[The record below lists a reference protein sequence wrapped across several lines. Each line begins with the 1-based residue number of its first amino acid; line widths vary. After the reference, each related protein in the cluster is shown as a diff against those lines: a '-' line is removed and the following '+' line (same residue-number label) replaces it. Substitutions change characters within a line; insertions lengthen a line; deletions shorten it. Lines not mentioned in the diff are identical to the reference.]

1 MVVCGC
7 VHAIYIVSE
16 RTMCACI
23 TVRVLDTLAHAA
35 FVVWCNVAVLDGF
48 VTIACECC
56 INFLLLRCSL
66 TEMTDHENQLY
77 QIQSLIDQLP
87 PVNHATLKRVIGHL
101 NRIKEQEEKNK
112 MGLNN
117 IVKIFGP
124 TLMTVDGDTVSES
137 FVCVCIHT

>member
-1 MVVCGC
+1 MNVVSFF
-7 VHAIYIVSE
+7 A
-16 RTMCACI
+16 
-23 TVRVLDTLAHAA
+23 
-35 FVVWCNVAVLDGF
+35 
-48 VTIACECC
+48 
-56 INFLLLRCSL
+56 FLLLCCSS

-137 FVCVCIHT
+137 FVCVCIHRSCTYRCACHIMFLYILTGVYVNVVYLYFPMFLFISTFSLHF